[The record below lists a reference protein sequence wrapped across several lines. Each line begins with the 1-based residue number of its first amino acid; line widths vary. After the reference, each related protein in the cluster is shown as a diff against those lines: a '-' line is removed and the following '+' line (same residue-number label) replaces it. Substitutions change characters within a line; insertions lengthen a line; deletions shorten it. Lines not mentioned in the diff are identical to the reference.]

1 MWVPCPRKVTQGILW
16 EFTGKNCSKIHSSSF
31 LNGVERD
38 HRSCNI
44 FLIFVYPG
52 IEIKQKFNLD
62 DILQNEFKQFAQKHF
77 SGGNWVYL
85 QDFVPAH
92 RALEI
97 FEWLISENI
106 DFISRYKWPANTFN
120 ISPTIFSVWRIL
132 KAKFWLHSIKVWT
145 VWNQNWLR
153 NGRISRI
160 RYYVSNSMMSQ
171 NSHQFKIKG
180 IYIEI

>member
-1 MWVPCPRKVTQGILW
+1 MWVLCPRKVTQGILW
-16 EFTGKNCSKIHSSSF
+16 EFTGKNCSKIRSSSF

-44 FLIFVYPG
+44 LLIFVYPG
-52 IEIKQKFNLD
+52 IEIRQKYNLD
-62 DILQNEFKQFAQKHF
+62 EILQNEFKQFAQKHF

-85 QDFVPAH
+85 QDSVPAH

-97 FEWLISENI
+97 FEWRISSENI
-106 DFISRYKWPANTFN
+106 DFIFRYKWPANSFN
-120 ISPTIFSVWRIL
+120 ISPTRIF

-145 VWNQNWLR
+145 VWNQTWLR

-160 RYYVSNSMMSQ
+160 RYFVPNSMMSQ

-180 IYIEI
+180 RYIEI